1 MTRILEPGL
10 EVACMKDKMGE
21 DMVES
26 QADSYV
32 DKILTIN
39 MEMTSITSL

>member
-1 MTRILEPGL
+1 
-10 EVACMKDKMGE
+10 MKDRMGE

-32 DKILTIN
+32 DKILIAAN
-39 MEMTSITSL
+39 SLTGLLMVLLFHIF

>member
-1 MTRILEPGL
+1 
-10 EVACMKDKMGE
+10 MKDRMGE

-39 MEMTSITSL
+39 MEMSSITSL

>member
-1 MTRILEPGL
+1 
-10 EVACMKDKMGE
+10 MKDKMGE

-39 MEMTSITSL
+39 MEMSSITSL

>member
-1 MTRILEPGL
+1 
-10 EVACMKDKMGE
+10 MKDRMGE
-21 DMVES
+21 DMLES

-39 MEMTSITSL
+39 MEMSSITSL